1 MVFATQIQL
10 IMEKFL
16 VTFFLLL
23 CSLFIGCSTTQ
34 NFPSGVAVPV
44 EERTIPEHIDSIE
57 ISDDKSDGQETAN
70 ESKEQTRGSPEITDI
85 QSESPQHVTNTAV
98 IALLEDAD
106 KNKTTGNYEQAIASL
121 ERGLRIEPK
130 NPLLWHQLSQLR
142 LKQGRWEQA
151 ITLAK
156 KSNSL
161 SRDNI
166 SLQLK
171 NWLIIL
177 RANEANGNKAGAEQ
191 ARKILKSR
199 SR

>member
-1 MVFATQIQL
+1 
-10 IMEKFL
+10 MEKFL

-23 CSLFIGCSTTQ
+23 CSLFIGCSATQ

-57 ISDDKSDGQETAN
+57 ISDGKSDGQETAN

-85 QSESPQHVTNTAV
+85 QSESPQHVTSTAV

-166 SLQLK
+166 SLQSK

>member
-34 NFPSGVAVPV
+34 NLPSGVAVPV

-57 ISDDKSDGQETAN
+57 ISDGKSDRQETAN

-85 QSESPQHVTNTAV
+85 QSESPQHVTSTAV

-166 SLQLK
+166 SLQSK